1 MAGRLATAAISME
14 TPEAM
19 RPDSVQELQRL
30 QPEGPA
36 LREEA
41 MGLFA
46 EHGAALYRFCLFTL
60 RHQQD
65 AEDVVQDSFL
75 KLLQHLAHGAARSS
89 VRSWL
94 FTVAANGCRDRY
106 RRRLRWLPWSDALDR
121 RAASADAE
129 LACEQDEQRAALQQA
144 ARTLRPRDRLL
155 LMLRVQGMSY
165 REMGV
170 AAGIPEA
177 SVGRLLARALAR
189 WKQEYASLYERSS

>member
-1 MAGRLATAAISME
+1 MAGRLATAAIFME
-14 TPEAM
+14 TPEAT
-19 RPDSVQELQRL
+19 RPDSLDEADRL
-30 QPEGPA
+30 QPEDPA
-36 LREEA
+36 LRQEA
-41 MGLFA
+41 MCLFD

-65 AEDVVQDSFL
+65 AEDVVQDTFL
-75 KLLQHLAHGAARSS
+75 KLLQHLAHGATRSS

-106 RRRLRWLPWSDALDR
+106 RRRIRWLPWRDDKDR
-121 RAASADAE
+121 RVAAADAE

-155 LMLRVQGMSY
+155 LMLRVQGLSY
-165 REMGV
+165 REIGV

-189 WKQEYASLYERSS
+189 WKQGYASLYERSS